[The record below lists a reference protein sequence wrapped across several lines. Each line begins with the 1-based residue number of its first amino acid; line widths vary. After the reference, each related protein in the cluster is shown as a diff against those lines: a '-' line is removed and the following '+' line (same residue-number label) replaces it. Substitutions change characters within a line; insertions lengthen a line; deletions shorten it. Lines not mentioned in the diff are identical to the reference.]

1 MNPDETPGNS
11 PSSPPGR
18 FGLSDLILSV
28 IVMAVLMFVG
38 VTMFRRFNR
47 VPEGIGVLYPVFA
60 PMALMVTLGIVYSI
74 MRVAATWQR
83 RRARRRAKAEAID
96 EAG

>member
-1 MNPDETPGNS
+1 MNPDDTSGNS
-11 PSSPPGR
+11 PSRPPGS
-18 FGLSDLILSV
+18 FGLTGLILSV

-47 VPEGIGVLYPVFA
+47 VPDGIGVLYPVFA
-60 PMALMVTLGIVYSI
+60 PMALMVTLGIVYSL
-74 MRVAATWQR
+74 MRVVATWQH
-83 RRARRRAKAEAID
+83 RRARRREKAEAID